1 MVLILLQLCLI
12 LKRHNMKKF
21 LKKLN
26 KSKRYEVVFEFQ
38 TANWLLYDLWIF
50 LSSWGK
56 YDPNE
61 INTCNGLSAE
71 SLNLDKTSDEKNVYL
86 WDSNCIKQQA
96 EMPGLSKAEQYAFDN
111 AYEAYLEKAWADMSQ
126 LIMTM
131 ENYIDIVQKWQK
143 IVLDLQPAY
152 IIISQNDA
160 GYVDLIGKDE
170 LSEQDL
176 HDMKIEHEKYLKYE
190 KARQAYQ
197 KDHPDHSEVWRGP
210 QDNEFE
216 EDIMKYYKD

>member
-1 MVLILLQLCLI
+1 
-12 LKRHNMKKF
+12 MKK
-21 LKKLN
+21 
-26 KSKRYEVVFEFQ
+26 
-38 TANWLLYDLWIF
+38 IF
-50 LSSWGK
+50 LNLTDDKHRYWMFQGAQTKNFMLGNLVFFLQAWG
-56 YDPNE
+56 DCEPNKIE
-61 INTCNGLSAE
+61 TSNGMNWEWLS
-71 SLNLDKTSDEKNVYL
+71 LDKTLDEKNVYL
-86 WDSNCIKQQA
+86 WDRDCIKQQA

>member
-1 MVLILLQLCLI
+1 
-12 LKRHNMKKF
+12 MKKIF
-21 LKKLN
+21 LKLTEDKHRYWMFQGAQTKNFMLGNLVFFLEAWGN
-26 KSKRYEVVFEFQ
+26 K
-38 TANWLLYDLWIF
+38 
-50 LSSWGK
+50 
-56 YDPNE
+56 DPNK
-61 INTCNGLSAE
+61 IKTCNGMSWEWVRLSKMP
-71 SLNLDKTSDEKNVYL
+71 DQKQVFL
-86 WDSNCIKQQA
+86 WDWDSIKNQA
-96 EMPGLSKAEQYAFDN
+96 EIPDLSQAEQYVFDN
-111 AYEAYLEKAWADMSQ
+111 AYEVYLEKRWADMLQ

-131 ENYIDIVQKWQK
+131 ENYIEIVQKWQK